1 LSYTSNVDTLNRIY
15 EESKVRSA
23 DLVQKVGQLIHEG
36 NVRRIIVKDHSGNT
50 YLEVPLT
57 VAALGTIAAPVLAA
71 MGALA
76 GALTDCK
83 IVVERVT
90 PPPGSLRTAP
100 GSNIGATEDQVDMKD
115 TIGQRSGPRGASIE
129 DLAGTGKIDS
139 PGG

>member
-1 LSYTSNVDTLNRIY
+1 VDTLNRIY
-15 EESKVRSA
+15 EESKVNAA

-50 YLEVPLT
+50 YLEIPLT
-57 VAALGTIAAPVLAA
+57 VAALSTIAAPVLTA

-90 PPPGSLRTAP
+90 PAPGSVRTAP
-100 GSNIGATEDQVDMKD
+100 GSSLGATEDQVDMKN
-115 TIGQRSGPRGASIE
+115 TIGQRSGRKGDSIE
-129 DLAGTGKIDS
+129 DLAGTGAIDS

>member
-1 LSYTSNVDTLNRIY
+1 MDTLDRIY
-15 EESKVRSA
+15 EESKIQAS
-23 DLVQKVGQLIHEG
+23 DLVQKVGHLIHEG

-50 YLEVPLT
+50 YLEVPLA
-57 VAALGTIAAPVLAA
+57 VATLGVIAAPVLAA

-76 GALTDCK
+76 GLLTDCK
-83 IVVERVT
+83 IVVERVA
-90 PPPGSLRTAP
+90 PAPGAVRTAP

-115 TIGQRSGPRGASIE
+115 TIGQRSGPKGSASIE

>member
-1 LSYTSNVDTLNRIY
+1 MDTLNRIY
-15 EESKVRSA
+15 EESKVNAA

-36 NVRRIIVKDHSGNT
+36 NVRRIIVKDYNGNT
-50 YLEVPLT
+50 YMEIPLT

-83 IVVERVT
+83 IVVERIT
-90 PPPGSLRTAP
+90 PAPGSVRTAP
-100 GSNIGATEDQVDMKD
+100 GSNIGATEDQVNMKN
-115 TIGQRSGPRGASIE
+115 TIGQRTGPKGDSIE
-129 DLAGTGKIDS
+129 ELAGTGKIDS